1 MESQKCF
8 LKRIFL
14 KIYRKLTYKGIL
26 NFEGEDPDVDE
37 WMRYIKS
44 IPEPTNDI
52 EMSYAKYLCR
62 MNYFSF
68 FYKFLANTVAF
79 VLLLFSIPLLFR
91 KNKSSNP
98 ETVDYLLIQSPT
110 VKYDDILPEDL
121 QKEYGEP
128 YIVKKPIRKNWFLI
142 KDAKV
147 FFKRSMKTYPFQF
160 YFNYIILRELAMHS
174 VLIDNYNSKALVA
187 YVYER
192 NIAGPIITSICE
204 QNNME
209 FVSFMHGEYLLHLIQ
224 GFMKF
229 SKFYVWDNHYSQMFQ
244 NDLRCSVGEFVEY
257 KPLKYKVTYKASESI
272 KENNY
277 YLCYYF
283 GAESVTRIKKV
294 AEAFR
299 ILKKRGKKC
308 KIRPHPRRSN
318 ISVIEEEFKGFEIEN
333 PHEISIE
340 DSILSSEY
348 LVALSST
355 VLSEGYYQGK
365 EIVID
370 DYSEPDKYENL
381 KKRKYILLNKKHKL
395 FSEIINEESFETV

>member
-1 MESQKCF
+1 MF

-14 KIYRKLTYKGIL
+14 KIYKKLTYKGIL
-26 NFEGEDPDVDE
+26 DFNSKAPDVDE
-37 WMRYIKS
+37 WMDYIES

-52 EMSYAKYLCR
+52 EMSHAKYLCR
-62 MNYFSF
+62 MHYFSF
-68 FYKFLANTVAF
+68 FYKILANAAAF
-79 VLLLFSIPLLFR
+79 ILLLFSIPLLLR
-91 KNKSSNP
+91 KKECDNP
-98 ETVDYLLIQSPT
+98 QTVDYLLIQSPT

-121 QKEYGEP
+121 QKQYGEP
-128 YIVKKPIRKNWFLI
+128 CIVDKPIRKNWYLN
-142 KDAKV
+142 KDAKE
-147 FFKRSMKTYPFQF
+147 FIKQSLQRYPFKF
-160 YFNYIILRELAMHS
+160 HFNYVLLRELSIHS
-174 VLIDNYNSKALVA
+174 VLIDNYDSKALVA

-192 NIAGPIITSICE
+192 NIAGPIITTMCE
-204 QNNME
+204 QKDME

-229 SKFYVWDNHYSQMFQ
+229 SKFYVWDVHYSQMFQ
-244 NDLRCSVGEFVEY
+244 NDLRCSVGEFIEY
-257 KPLKYKVTYKASESI
+257 RPLKYKMTYTASESI

-294 AEAFR
+294 AEAFH

-333 PHEISIE
+333 PHEVSIE

-381 KKRKYILLNKKHKL
+381 KKRKYILINKEHKL